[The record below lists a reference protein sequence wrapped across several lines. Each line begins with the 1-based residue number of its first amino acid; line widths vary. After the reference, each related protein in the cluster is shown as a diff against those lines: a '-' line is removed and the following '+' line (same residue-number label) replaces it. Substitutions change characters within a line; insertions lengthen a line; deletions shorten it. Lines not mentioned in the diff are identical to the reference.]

1 MNAVTQEVAA
11 ERPKL
16 GLVAKAAYAT
26 GSIAS
31 GIKLAALN
39 TMLLLFGNQVMGLEP
54 ASVGFLLLVATVI
67 DAVLDPMIGHWS
79 DLTRSRFGRRHGF
92 MYLAAVPS
100 AIAFY
105 FLWNPP
111 YDWSQGALFVY
122 FGVTMLTVRILIS
135 FYEVPNAAL
144 APELAPDYDER
155 TRLLAWRWMFGAVGS
170 FVMTMLVY
178 TVLLVPTAKYPVAIL
193 NRDGYSTYGAVAA
206 VVVVAS
212 VLISAYGTS
221 RFIPWL
227 NRPVARP
234 FSFTQTVRDIV
245 ATLWNR
251 NFLVMFLSALI
262 GALGTGLSSALV
274 LYINTYFWQFSARSV
289 GFIVAAGVLSSFGA
303 FLVAPW
309 VSRRWGKRNAA
320 IGLFTVSWL
329 FANGPLVLGLLG
341 LMPPPGTA
349 ILFAILITNQFLA
362 GAFGIGG
369 FIIASSML
377 ADVVED
383 SQVKTGR
390 RSEGLLMSADT
401 ILQKALSGVGTFLA
415 GVVIALAHFPAG
427 AAPGLVDPEIT
438 ARLVLYSL
446 PLTAL
451 VSIVSIWTLLFY
463 RIDRATHE
471 KNLAA
476 VGQAQ
481 TSVVVI

>member
-1 MNAVTQEVAA
+1 
-11 ERPKL
+11 
-16 GLVAKAAYAT
+16 
-26 GSIAS
+26 
-31 GIKLAALN
+31 
-39 TMLLLFGNQVMGLEP
+39 
-54 ASVGFLLLVATVI
+54 
-67 DAVLDPMIGHWS
+67 
-79 DLTRSRFGRRHGF
+79 
-92 MYLAAVPS
+92 MYLAAIPS

-111 YDWSQGALFVY
+111 YDWDKGALFVY
-122 FGVTMLTVRILIS
+122 FGITLLTVRILIS

-155 TRLLAWRWMFGAVGS
+155 TKLLAWRWTFGAVGS
-170 FVMTMLVY
+170 FVMTMLIY
-178 TVLLVPTAKYPVAIL
+178 TVLLVPSAKYPVAIL
-193 NRDGYSTYGAVAA
+193 NRDGYSAYGLVAA
-206 VVVVAS
+206 VVVVATI
-212 VLISAYGTS
+212 LISAYGTS

-227 NRPVARP
+227 NRPQVRA
-234 FSFTQTVRDIV
+234 FSLIQTVRDIV
-245 ATLWNR
+245 ATLSNR

-262 GALGTGLSSALV
+262 GAVGTGLSSALI

-289 GFIVAAGVLSSFGA
+289 GFIVGAGVLSSLGA
-303 FLVAPW
+303 FFVAPW
-309 VSRRWGKRNAA
+309 VSRIHGKRNAA
-320 IGLFTVSWL
+320 VGLFMLSWL

-341 LMPPPGTA
+341 VMPAAGTVP
-349 ILFAILITNQFLA
+349 LFAILIACQFITGVFA
-362 GAFGIGG
+362 ISG

-415 GVVIALAHFPAG
+415 GVVVALAQFPIAAKPG
-427 AAPGLVDPEIT
+427 AIDPEIT

-451 VSIVSIWTLLFY
+451 VTLVSIWTLMFY

-471 KNLAA
+471 KNLATVA
-476 VGQAQ
+476 QAQ
-481 TSVVVI
+481 APS